1 MKRNVYIAGFEY
13 FCEVNIIKTTMTKKE
28 KFELEYVLKTSP
40 KVLDKLLITPDG
52 LSEWFAED
60 VIVKDDVY
68 TFHWDGS
75 EEKAR
80 LIQKKSGEG
89 IKWQWLHDEE
99 DELDTF
105 FEMRYMIDPITKA
118 VILSVVDFAEPGE
131 KEQVVRLWESQVS
144 DLRRVIGA

>member
-1 MKRNVYIAGFEY
+1 
-13 FCEVNIIKTTMTKKE
+13 MTKKE

-60 VIVKDDVY
+60 VIVKDEVY

-75 EEKAR
+75 EEQAR
-80 LIQKKSGEG
+80 LIHKKSGEG

-105 FEMRYMIDPITKA
+105 FEMRYTIDPMTKA
-118 VILSVVDFAEPGE
+118 VILSVIDFAEPSE
-131 KEQVVRLWESQVS
+131 KDQVVRLWESQIA

>member
-1 MKRNVYIAGFEY
+1 MYIAGFEY
-13 FCEVNIIKTTMTKKE
+13 SCEVNIIKTTMTKKE

-60 VIVKDDVY
+60 VIVKDEIY

-131 KEQVVRLWESQVS
+131 REQVVRLWESQVS

>member
-1 MKRNVYIAGFEY
+1 
-13 FCEVNIIKTTMTKKE
+13 MTKKE

-75 EEKAR
+75 EEHAR
-80 LIQKKSGEG
+80 LLHRKTGEG
-89 IKWQWLHDEE
+89 IKWQWVDDEE
-99 DELDTF
+99 DGDDTF
-105 FEMRYMIDPITKA
+105 FEMRYMVDPMTKV
-118 VILSVVDFAEPGE
+118 VILSVVDFAEPVD
-131 KEQVVRLWESQVS
+131 KEQVVRLWESQIS

>member
-1 MKRNVYIAGFEY
+1 
-13 FCEVNIIKTTMTKKE
+13 MTKKE

-60 VIVKDDVY
+60 VIVKDEIY

-75 EEKAR
+75 EEQAR
-80 LIQKKSGEG
+80 LIHKKSGEG
-89 IKWQWLHDEE
+89 IKWQWIHDEE
-99 DELDTF
+99 DALDTF
-105 FEMRYMIDPITKA
+105 FEMRYTIDPMTKA
-118 VILSVVDFAEPGE
+118 VILFVVDFAEPSE
-131 KEQVVRLWESQVS
+131 REQVVRLWESQVS